1 MNKKLDKGN
10 YICKVHF
17 YDIYMKRDFKG
28 SGKERKMVSHAYD
41 IYHAKRKLEGGF
53 KTKEEAIEKAN
64 ELFTK
69 GTKSTKF

>member
-1 MNKKLDKGN
+1 MKMNYQGK
-10 YICKVHF
+10 
-17 YDIYMKRDFKG
+17 
-28 SGKERKMVSHAYD
+28 GKERKIASHAYD
-41 IYHAKRKLEGGF
+41 VYHAKRKLEGGF